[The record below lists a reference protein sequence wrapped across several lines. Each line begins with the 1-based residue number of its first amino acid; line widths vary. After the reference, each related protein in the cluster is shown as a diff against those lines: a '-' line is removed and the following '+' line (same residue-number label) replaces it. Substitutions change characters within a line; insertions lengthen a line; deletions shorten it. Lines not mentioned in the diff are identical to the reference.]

1 VEVEKREGKICY
13 NFFMRQKNTVY
24 SPAFHNQF
32 QKTEEQVGLAK
43 GKKVGVSK
51 KEEKEGQSEYRIKE
65 ATKKQSI

>member
-1 VEVEKREGKICY
+1 ML

-24 SPAFHNQF
+24 SSEVHNQF
-32 QKTEEQVGLAK
+32 EQTQEKVNLDK
-43 GKKVGVSK
+43 QKKVGIWK

>member
-1 VEVEKREGKICY
+1 
-13 NFFMRQKNTVY
+13 MRQKNTVY

-32 QKTEEQVGLAK
+32 QKTEEQVRLAK